1 MKKVVIAD
9 AQYLTRVGLSQLVGE
24 LEGLTV
30 VATVA
35 DWSQVVVA
43 CQQHQADVLIL
54 DHHNLGQF
62 SWHDLQVLLQ
72 SMPIQSI
79 VVSDEDETAMLH
91 AALSSGIQSFLTKN
105 CSASEIKNALL
116 AVLNGDKF
124 FCNKIL
130 DLIFSAHYTT
140 PITKPAVLSTREI
153 EIISLL
159 VDGLSS
165 KAIADKL
172 SLSIHTVYTHRK
184 NIMRKL
190 QLRTVQELVSHAI
203 QEGLHTPRT

>member
-1 MKKVVIAD
+1 MA
-9 AQYLTRVGLSQLVGE
+9 A
-24 LEGLTV
+24 
-30 VATVA
+30 VAG
-35 DWSQVVVA
+35 WSKAVVA
-43 CQQHQADVLIL
+43 CQQNRADVLIL
-54 DHHNLGQF
+54 DHHGLGQF
-62 SWHDLQVLLQ
+62 SWHDLQMLLQ
-72 SMPIQSI
+72 SLPLHTI
-79 VVSDEDETAMLH
+79 VVSDEDDTAMLH
-91 AALSSGIQSFLTKN
+91 TALSSGIQSFLTKN

-130 DLIFSAHYTT
+130 DLIFSAHYTA
-140 PITKPAVLSTREI
+140 PATKPAALSAREL

-159 VDGLSS
+159 VDGLGS

-190 QLRTVQELVSHAI
+190 QLRTVQELVSYAI
-203 QEGLHTPRT
+203 QEGLYASRT